1 MFCSPAPPKI
11 SGSPTLMSGTPILV
25 SGFLSSIFR
34 IKSLSSS
41 LTFGLKRGKE
51 GDEERLLMV
60 RASLYPALPP
70 PSRWCHPSL
79 VREQGGHTQG
89 PGAGESSS
97 ASTQVSCSPESEV
110 KQSPSGGR
118 AHKDNGAPQVLDSPQ
133 GAEMVGIT

>member
-70 PSRWCHPSL
+70 PHPVGATPHLSESRGDTPKAR
-79 VREQGGHTQG
+79 VQERV
-89 PGAGESSS
+89 PA
-97 ASTQVSCSPESEV
+97 QVHRYP
-110 KQSPSGGR
+110 
-118 AHKDNGAPQVLDSPQ
+118 VLLSRK
-133 GAEMVGIT
+133 

>member
-1 MFCSPAPPKI
+1 MFCSPAPPQI

-70 PSRWCHPSL
+70 HPVGATPHLSESRGDTPKAR
-79 VREQGGHTQG
+79 VQERV
-89 PGAGESSS
+89 PA
-97 ASTQVSCSPESEV
+97 QVHRYP
-110 KQSPSGGR
+110 
-118 AHKDNGAPQVLDSPQ
+118 VLLSRK
-133 GAEMVGIT
+133 